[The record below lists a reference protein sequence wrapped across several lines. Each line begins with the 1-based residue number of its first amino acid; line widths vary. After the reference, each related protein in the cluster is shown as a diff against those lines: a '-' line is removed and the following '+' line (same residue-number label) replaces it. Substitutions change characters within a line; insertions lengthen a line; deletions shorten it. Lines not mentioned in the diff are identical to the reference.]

1 MSTQQAGTTT
11 SVQPLG
17 QTFKVSTIGG
27 SFLTAVD
34 LFFAFKDPN
43 IPIWCEIRNVVA
55 GAPGQRVLP
64 HSRKVLEPTSVNTD
78 EENGSVATRFT
89 FDSPVYVQEG
99 QEYAIVVMTKSQDYR
114 IWTAQMGELDVAT
127 GAVVASQPALGV
139 LYKSSNDSAWTPIQN
154 EDLKFTLF
162 KASFNY
168 NVSGTV
174 ELENEII
181 GKSILYSDDSG
192 DSKGVAYGKRL
203 RGNPIILTNSSTVVR
218 VKHID
223 HGMYST
229 SNNVEIRNVS
239 SGLSTTLNGA
249 ITNTATS
256 LVLDP
261 TVSGGSSV
269 TGFEAS
275 NDSSKIYLKIN
286 DEIMKGTLSGL
297 NVTSITRAQGDT
309 TAAAHSDESIVELYQ
324 INKTPLTEIN
334 KIHTAIANIGI
345 DSYTVSVTN
354 APTVSGSSTTTAV
367 GGTNVYASENY
378 RYETVRTAIQT
389 LDLPGTNTLAFLQP
403 TTGTSPSG
411 TETSFS
417 KLTANEQHIV
427 LNENTDLDKT
437 NVVASNVNEV
447 NEMASTKSLGVK
459 LKISST
465 NTAISPVIDL
475 DRASAIVVANRINN
489 IDSSGDVFP
498 TADYNA
504 STEPDGDQNAA
515 IYITKK
521 VALENPAT
529 SLKVKFAANKVAS
542 ADIKVLFKILRSDEA
557 FDFEELGYEFF
568 NTDGSPDATV
578 NESLKTTDFQD
589 YVYTA
594 GVKDD
599 GQGESLGEF
608 SQFAIK
614 IVMQGT
620 NDNQTPRI
628 RDLRIIALAT

>member
-1 MSTQQAGTTT
+1 MANAQSNAI
-11 SVQPLG
+11 QPLG
-17 QTFKVSTIGG
+17 QTFKVSNVGG
-27 SFLTAVD
+27 SFLTGVD
-34 LFFAFKDPN
+34 LYFHTKDPN
-43 IPIWCEIRNVVA
+43 IPIWVEIRNVVV

-64 HSRKVLEPTSVNTD
+64 HSRKVLEPVNVNVDADNGTIPTS
-78 EENGSVATRFT
+78 FI
-89 FDSPVYVQEG
+89 FDSPVFVQEG

-114 IWTAQMGELDVAT
+114 IWTAQQGELDASS
-127 GAVVASQPALGV
+127 GNVVSTQPALGV
-139 LYKSSNDSAWTPIQN
+139 LYKSSNDSAWTPVQN

-162 KASFNY
+162 KASFDY
-168 NVSGTV
+168 AVSGTI

-203 RGNPIILTNSSTVVR
+203 RPNPLTLTNSSTVLR

-229 SNNVEIRNVS
+229 SNNVEIRNAS

-261 TVSGGSSV
+261 TVAGGSTV

-297 NVTSITRAQGDT
+297 NVTSITRAQGNT
-309 TAAAHSDESIVELYQ
+309 TAVAHTDESTVELYQ

-334 KIHTAIANIGI
+334 RIHTAIANIGI
-345 DSYTVSVTN
+345 DSYTVTLTT
-354 APTVSGSSTTTAV
+354 APTISGSSDTNEV
-367 GGTNVYASENY
+367 GGNEVFASENY
-378 RYETVRTAIQT
+378 RYETLRTSVQT
-389 LDLPGTNTLAFLQP
+389 LELPGTNILSFLQP

-427 LNENTDLDKT
+427 LNENIDLDRS
-437 NVVASNVNEV
+437 NIVASNVNET
-447 NEMASTKSLGVK
+447 NEMASNKSLGVK
-459 LKISST
+459 LRITTT
-465 NTAISPVIDL
+465 NSGISPVIDL

-489 IDSSGDVFP
+489 VDSSSDVFP
-498 TADYNA
+498 TADFNA

-529 SLKVKFAANKVAS
+529 SLRVKFAANKVAS
-542 ADIKVLFKILRSDEA
+542 ADIKVLFKILRSDESND
-557 FDFEELGYEFF
+557 FDELGYEFF
-568 NTDGSPDATV
+568 NIDGSPDTIV
-578 NESLKTTDFQD
+578 NASLKRNDFQE
-589 YVYTA
+589 YTYSA

-599 GQGESLGEF
+599 GVGEQLPEF
-608 SQFAIK
+608 AQFAIK

-620 NDNQTPRI
+620 NAAQPPRI
-628 RDLRIIALAT
+628 KDLRIIALAT